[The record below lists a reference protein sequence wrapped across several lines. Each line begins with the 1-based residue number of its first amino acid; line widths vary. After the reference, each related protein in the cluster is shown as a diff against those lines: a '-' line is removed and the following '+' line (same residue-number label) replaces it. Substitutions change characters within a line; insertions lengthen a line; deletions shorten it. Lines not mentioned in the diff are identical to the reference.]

1 MSSYITLGEFDGFPQ
16 RCSRCF
22 SEYHFFSN
30 LVSLNSSHCRAND
43 VLFDYILEHMK
54 RLHDRELI
62 LTAEDSQRFSTLI
75 PNKFL
80 KADPEETVIWRC
92 FTRVESGHL
101 LLTFLPASYNS
112 LQTFCRVVS
121 GVGPETGDSEHN
133 TFDGEQPASL
143 PKRPSSHKDQLEH
156 GSADSP
162 DDDTSKETLGKFWCS
177 TKVSKRS
184 SADLSLF
191 VYDFTVSSLAEDD
204 LSGDRQAI
212 NEPLLDYRN
221 KLDRFEQDKSLEMSK
236 ESRSHSMAIY
246 ELFSWCFVSTVFESL
261 RRGES
266 VDDNNLDDVLAICSD
281 HIPEE
286 IDITEFLGNICGHIN
301 PSVNKASQAPHF
313 AHEDESYESQ
323 KQRREESATEFLRN
337 NCDSSASDP
346 QWGDECE
353 NLSEIHDFIQK
364 RFAALLGKYFAP
376 IPNKMDHYFYR
387 PYCLQDS
394 FPVRTDF
401 WVTRHCCC

>member
-1 MSSYITLGEFDGFPQ
+1 
-16 RCSRCF
+16 
-22 SEYHFFSN
+22 
-30 LVSLNSSHCRAND
+30 
-43 VLFDYILEHMK
+43 MK

-62 LTAEDSQRFSTLI
+62 LTPEDSQRFSTLVQ
-75 PNKFL
+75 NTFST
-80 KADPEETVIWRC
+80 ADPDETVIWRC

-101 LLTFLPASYNS
+101 LLTFLPASYHS
-112 LQTFCRVVS
+112 LQNLSRVAS
-121 GVGPETGDSEHN
+121 GVGPETGVGDEHN
-133 TFDGEQPASL
+133 TFDSEQPIFL
-143 PKRPSSHKDQLEH
+143 PRRPSSRKDQHEH
-156 GSADSP
+156 DSADSR

-184 SADLSLF
+184 SVDLSLF
-191 VYDFTVSSLAEDD
+191 VYDFAVSSLAEDG
-204 LSGDRQAI
+204 LSGDRQPI
-212 NEPLLDYRN
+212 NEALLDYRN
-221 KLDRFEQDKSLEMSK
+221 KLDRFENDKILDMSK

-266 VDDNNLDDVLAICSD
+266 VDDGNLDDVLAICSD

-301 PSVNKASQAPHF
+301 PSVNKASQAPYF

-337 NCDSSASDP
+337 NCDPSVSDP
-346 QWGDECE
+346 QWDEKCE
-353 NLSEIHDFIQK
+353 ELSEMHDFIQK
-364 RFAALLGKYFAP
+364 RFSALLGKYFAP

-394 FPVRTDF
+394 FLVRTDAHVHDISLSF
-401 WVTRHCCC
+401 WSRYFLRPIYSIAIRCLV